1 MENIV
6 MREEVVIVGGGVA
19 GLATALALKRV
30 GIKSLVLERAN
41 ELRVT
46 GGSLTL
52 FPNAWIALEAL
63 GVAHKLTS
71 VYKPFKRGEVTN
83 VASGVTQE
91 VLFTTDEGYVDPI
104 LIYMF
109 CCLQLVIKGCATTG
123 LCTGYLYPTI
133 EFAIGKCRDEWLA
146 RGPRSVHRRALLEA
160 LLEELP
166 ADTIRYSSRLCS
178 LEKTQRRNDAD
189 FGVIIHLED
198 GTTIHTKIL
207 IGCDGVHSVVAKW
220 LGLKEPVY
228 SGRYA
233 VRGLGVYPE
242 GHGLKHEVQQFVAEG
257 QRFGILPNNN
267 TDIFW
272 FMTYNSTP
280 GKEEEMAKGDPKII
294 QKTMLEKVPDS
305 AQIVKDV
312 IQHAY
317 MPSLSWGPLQ
327 FRYPWDLIFGKVSN
341 GTVTVAGDAM
351 HPMTPDLGQGGCS
364 ALEDAVV
371 LGRHIGNSY
380 IRNGG
385 TLSQEDL
392 EVEIGMYVKERRF
405 RTAGLITG
413 SYISGWAQQGGG
425 GVGIIASSRVVGWLA
440 KFVRDSI
447 FYKIGFRRL
456 AGLVQYDCGKLPTGP
471 TSYGN

>member
-1 MENIV
+1 METVV

-19 GLATALALKRV
+19 GLATALALKR
-30 GIKSLVLERAN
+30 
-41 ELRVT
+41 LRIT

-52 FPNAWIALEAL
+52 SPNAWIALEAL
-63 GVAHKLTS
+63 GVAHKLTA

-83 VASGVTQE
+83 IANGVTQE
-91 VLFTTDEGYVDPI
+91 ILFTTDEG
-104 LIYMF
+104 
-109 CCLQLVIKGCATTG
+109 
-123 LCTGYLYPTI
+123 
-133 EFAIGKCRDEWLA
+133 DEWLA

-160 LLEELP
+160 LSEELP
-166 ADTIRYSSRLCS
+166 ADTIRYFSRLRS
-178 LEKTQRRNDAD
+178 IEKTETRNDAD
-189 FGVIIHLED
+189 LFGVIIHLED
-198 GTTIHTKIL
+198 GTTIHTKVL

-220 LGLKEPVY
+220 LGLKTPVS

-233 VRGLGVYPE
+233 VRGLGVFPE

-257 QRFGILPNNN
+257 RRFGIVPNTN
-267 TDIFW
+267 TDVFW
-272 FMTYNSTP
+272 FMTYPSTP
-280 GKEEEMAKGDPKII
+280 SAEEEMAKGDPKII

-305 AQIVKDV
+305 AQVVKDV

-341 GTVTVAGDAM
+341 GTVTVAG
-351 HPMTPDLGQGGCS
+351 GCS

-385 TLSQEDL
+385 MLSQEDL

-413 SYISGWAQQGGG
+413 SYISGWVQQGGG
-425 GVGIIASSRVVGWLA
+425 GVGIIASSRVVKWLA
-440 KFVRDSI
+440 KFVRDSV
-447 FYKIGFRRL
+447 FYKMGFRRL

>member
-1 MENIV
+1 MESIV
-6 MREEVVIVGGGVA
+6 IREEVVIVGGGVA

-30 GIKSLVLERAN
+30 GVKSLVLERAN
-41 ELRVT
+41 ELRIS

-83 VASGVTQE
+83 VVSGVTQE
-91 VLFTTDEGYVDPI
+91 VLFTTDEG
-104 LIYMF
+104 
-109 CCLQLVIKGCATTG
+109 
-123 LCTGYLYPTI
+123 
-133 EFAIGKCRDEWLA
+133 DEWLA

-166 ADTIRYSSRLCS
+166 ADTIRYSSRLQS
-178 LEKTQRRNDAD
+178 IEKIETP
-189 FGVIIHLED
+189 IHQV
-198 GTTIHTKIL
+198 L

-220 LGLKEPVY
+220 LGLKAPVY

-233 VRGLGVYPE
+233 VRGLG
-242 GHGLKHEVQQFVAEG
+242 QFVAEG
-257 QRFGILPNNN
+257 QRFGIMPNTN
-267 TDIFW
+267 TDVFW
-272 FMTYNSTP
+272 FMTYQSTP
-280 GKEEEMAKGDPKII
+280 SAEEEMAKGDQKII

-305 AQIVKDV
+305 AQLVKDV

-317 MPSLSWGPLQ
+317 MP
-327 FRYPWDLIFGKVSN
+327 ISN
-341 GTVTVAGDAM
+341 GTITVAGDAM

-364 ALEDAVV
+364 ALEDAVA
-371 LGRHIGNSY
+371 LGRHIGNSF

-385 TLSQEDL
+385 MLSQEDL

-413 SYISGWAQQGGG
+413 SYISGWVQQGGG
-425 GVGIIASSRVVGWLA
+425 GVGIISSSRVVGWLT
-440 KFVRDSI
+440 KFVRDTV
-447 FYKIGFRRL
+447 FYRIAFRRL
-456 AGLVQYDCGKLPTGP
+456 VGLVQYDCGKLPSGS
-471 TSYGN
+471 TSCGN

>member
-1 MENIV
+1 MENVVI
-6 MREEVVIVGGGVA
+6 REEVVIVGGGVA

-30 GIKSLVLERAN
+30 GVKSLVLERAN

-83 VASGVTQE
+83 VVSGVTQE
-91 VLFTTDEGYVDPI
+91 VLFTTDEG
-104 LIYMF
+104 
-109 CCLQLVIKGCATTG
+109 
-123 LCTGYLYPTI
+123 
-133 EFAIGKCRDEWLA
+133 DEWLA

-166 ADTIRYSSRLCS
+166 ADTIRYSSRLQS
-178 LEKTQRRNDAD
+178 IEKIETRNNAD
-189 FGVIIHLED
+189 SFGVIVHLED
-198 GTTIHTKIL
+198 GTTINTKVL
-207 IGCDGVHSVVAKW
+207 IGCDGVHSVVAN
-220 LGLKEPVY
+220 
-228 SGRYA
+228 GRYA
-233 VRGLGVYPE
+233 VRGLGVFPE

-257 QRFGILPNNN
+257 QRFGIMPNTK
-267 TDIFW
+267 TDVFW
-272 FMTYNSTP
+272 FMTYQSTP
-280 GKEEEMAKGDPKII
+280 SAEEEMAKGDPKII

-327 FRYPWDLIFGKVSN
+327 FRYPWDLLFGKVSN

-371 LGRHIGNSY
+371 LGRHIGNSF

-385 TLSQEDL
+385 MLSQEDL

-413 SYISGWAQQGGG
+413 SYISGWVQQGGG
-425 GVGIIASSRVVGWLA
+425 GVGIISSSRVVGWLT
-440 KFVRDSI
+440 
-447 FYKIGFRRL
+447 
-456 AGLVQYDCGKLPTGP
+456 KLFETR
-471 TSYGN
+471 YFIR

>member
-1 MENIV
+1 MENVV

-52 FPNAWIALEAL
+52 SSNAWIALEAL
-63 GVAHKLTS
+63 GVADKLTA

-83 VASGVTQE
+83 IANGVTQE
-91 VLFTTDEGYVDPI
+91 VLFTTDEG
-104 LIYMF
+104 
-109 CCLQLVIKGCATTG
+109 G
-123 LCTGYLYPTI
+123 
-133 EFAIGKCRDEWLA
+133 EWLA
-146 RGPRSVHRRALLEA
+146 RGPRSLHRRALLEA
-160 LLEELP
+160 MLEELP
-166 ADTIRYSSRLCS
+166 TDTIRYSSRLRS
-178 LEKTQRRNDAD
+178 IEKTETRNDAD
-189 FGVIIHLED
+189 SFGVIIHLED
-198 GTTIHTKIL
+198 GTTIHTKVL

-220 LGLKEPVY
+220 LGLKAPVS

-233 VRGLGVYPE
+233 VRGLGVFPE

-257 QRFGILPNNN
+257 RRIGIVPNNN

-280 GKEEEMAKGDPKII
+280 VKMAKGDPKII
-294 QKTMLEKVPDS
+294 QMTMLEKVPDS

-317 MPSLSWGPLQ
+317 MP
-327 FRYPWDLIFGKVSN
+327 R
-341 GTVTVAGDAM
+341 DAM

-385 TLSQEDL
+385 MLSQEDL

-405 RTAGLITG
+405 RTASLITG
-413 SYISGWAQQGGG
+413 SYICGWVQQGGG
-425 GVGIIASSRVVGWLA
+425 VGVISSSRVVGWLT
-440 KFVRDSI
+440 KFVRDTV
-447 FYKIGFRRL
+447 FYKMVFRRL
-456 AGLVQYDCGKLPTGP
+456 VGLAQYDCGKLPTGP

>member
-1 MENIV
+1 MENVV

-52 FPNAWIALEAL
+52 SSNAWIALEAL
-63 GVAHKLTS
+63 GVADKLTA

-83 VASGVTQE
+83 IANGVTQE
-91 VLFTTDEGYVDPI
+91 VLFTTDEG
-104 LIYMF
+104 
-109 CCLQLVIKGCATTG
+109 G
-123 LCTGYLYPTI
+123 
-133 EFAIGKCRDEWLA
+133 EWLA
-146 RGPRSVHRRALLEA
+146 RGPRSLHRRALLEA
-160 LLEELP
+160 MLEELP
-166 ADTIRYSSRLCS
+166 TDTIRYSSRLRS
-178 LEKTQRRNDAD
+178 IEKTETRNDAD
-189 FGVIIHLED
+189 SFGVIIHLED
-198 GTTIHTKIL
+198 GTTIHTKVL

-220 LGLKEPVY
+220 LGLKAPVS

-233 VRGLGVYPE
+233 VRGLGVFPE

-257 QRFGILPNNN
+257 RRIGIVPNNN

-280 GKEEEMAKGDPKII
+280 SKEEEMAKGDPKII
-294 QKTMLEKVPDS
+294 QMTMLEKVPDS

-327 FRYPWDLIFGKVSN
+327 FRYPWDLLFGKVSN
-341 GTVTVAGDAM
+341 GTITVAGDAM

-385 TLSQEDL
+385 MLSQEDL

-405 RTAGLITG
+405 RTASLITG
-413 SYISGWAQQGGG
+413 SYICGWVQQGGG
-425 GVGIIASSRVVGWLA
+425 VGVISSSRVVGWLT
-440 KFVRDSI
+440 KFVRDTV
-447 FYKIGFRRL
+447 FYKMVFRRL
-456 AGLVQYDCGKLPTGP
+456 VGLAQYDCGKLPTGP

>member
-1 MENIV
+1 MENVV

-30 GIKSLVLERAN
+30 GVKSLVLERAN

-63 GVAHKLTS
+63 GVADKLTS

-91 VLFTTDEGYVDPI
+91 VVFTTDEG
-104 LIYMF
+104 
-109 CCLQLVIKGCATTG
+109 
-123 LCTGYLYPTI
+123 
-133 EFAIGKCRDEWLA
+133 DEWLA

-160 LLEELP
+160 LSEELP
-166 ADTIRYSSRLCS
+166 TDTVRYSSRLRS
-178 LEKTQRRNDAD
+178 IEKTKTHNDAD
-189 FGVIIHLED
+189 SFGVFVHLED
-198 GTTIHTKIL
+198 GTTINTKVL

-220 LGLKEPVY
+220 LGLKAPVY

-233 VRGLGVYPE
+233 VRGLGVFPE
-242 GHGLKHEVQQFVAEG
+242 GHGLKHEVQQFVGEG
-257 QRFGILPNNN
+257 RRFGIMPNTN
-267 TDIFW
+267 TDVFW
-272 FMTYNSTP
+272 FMTYQSTP
-280 GKEEEMAKGDPKII
+280 SAEEEMAKGDPKII

-305 AQIVKDV
+305 AQLVKDV

-327 FRYPWDLIFGKVSN
+327 FRYPWDLLFGKVSN
-341 GTVTVAGDAM
+341 GTITVAGDAM

-371 LGRHIGNSY
+371 LGRHIGNSF

-385 TLSQEDL
+385 MLSQEDL

-413 SYISGWAQQGGG
+413 SYISGWVQQGGG
-425 GVGIIASSRVVGWLA
+425 GVGIISSSRVVGWLT
-440 KFVRDSI
+440 KFVRDTV
-447 FYKIGFRRL
+447 FYNIGFRRL
-456 AGLVQYDCGKLPTGP
+456 VGLVQYDCGKLPTGS
-471 TSYGN
+471 TSCGN

>member
-1 MENIV
+1 MENV
-6 MREEVVIVGGGVA
+6 VTREEVVIAGGGVA

-30 GIKSLVLERAN
+30 GVKSLVLERAS

-52 FPNAWIALEAL
+52 FSNAWIALESL
-63 GVAHKLTS
+63 GVAHKLTA

-83 VASGVTQE
+83 VANGVTQE
-91 VLFTTDEGYVDPI
+91 VLFTTDEGD
-104 LIYMF
+104 
-109 CCLQLVIKGCATTG
+109 A
-123 LCTGYLYPTI
+123 
-133 EFAIGKCRDEWLA
+133 WLA

-178 LEKTQRRNDAD
+178 IEKTETRNDAD
-189 FGVIIHLED
+189 SFGVIVHLED
-198 GTTIHTKIL
+198 GTTIHTKVL

-220 LGLKEPVY
+220 LGLKAPVY

-233 VRGLGVYPE
+233 VRGLGVFPQ
-242 GHGLKHEVQQFVAEG
+242 GHGLEHEVQQFVAEG
-257 QRFGILPNNN
+257 CRLGILPNSS
-267 TDIFW
+267 TDVFW
-272 FMTYNSTP
+272 FMAYQSTP
-280 GKEEEMAKGDPKII
+280 SKEEEMAKGDPKII
-294 QKTMLEKVPDS
+294 QKTMLERVPDS

-327 FRYPWDLIFGKVSN
+327 FRYPWDLLFGKVSN
-341 GTVTVAGDAM
+341 GTITVAGDAM

-385 TLSQEDL
+385 MLSQEDL

-413 SYISGWAQQGGG
+413 SYISGWVQQGGG
-425 GVGIIASSRVVGWLA
+425 GVGIISSLRVVGWMTKIL
-440 KFVRDSI
+440 RDTV
-447 FYKIGFRRL
+447 FYKIAFRRL
-456 AGLVQYDCGKLPTGP
+456 VDLMQYDCGKLPTGL
-471 TSYGN
+471 TSSGN

>member
-1 MENIV
+1 MENVV

-91 VLFTTDEGYVDPI
+91 VLFTTDEG
-104 LIYMF
+104 
-109 CCLQLVIKGCATTG
+109 
-123 LCTGYLYPTI
+123 
-133 EFAIGKCRDEWLA
+133 DEWLA

-160 LLEELP
+160 MLEELP
-166 ADTIRYSSRLCS
+166 TDAIRYSSKLRS
-178 LEKTQRRNDAD
+178 IEKTETRDDAD
-189 FGVIIHLED
+189 SFGVIVHLED
-198 GTTIHTKIL
+198 GTTINTKVL

-220 LGLKEPVY
+220 LGLKAPVY

-233 VRGLGVYPE
+233 VRGLGVFPE

-257 QRFGILPNNN
+257 RRFGIMPNTN
-267 TDIFW
+267 TDVFW
-272 FMTYNSTP
+272 FMTYQSTP
-280 GKEEEMAKGDPKII
+280 SEEEEMAKGDPKII

-305 AQIVKDV
+305 AQLVKDV

-327 FRYPWDLIFGKVSN
+327 FRYPWDLLFGKVSN
-341 GTVTVAGDAM
+341 GTITVAGDAM

-371 LGRHIGNSY
+371 LGRHIGNSF

-385 TLSQEDL
+385 MLSQEDL
-392 EVEIGMYVKERRF
+392 EVEIGMYVKDRRF

-413 SYISGWAQQGGG
+413 SYISGWVQQGGG
-425 GVGIIASSRVVGWLA
+425 GAGIISSSRVVGWLT
-440 KFVRDSI
+440 KFVRDTI
-447 FYKIGFRRL
+447 FYKIAFRRL
-456 AGLVQYDCGKLPTGP
+456 VGLVQYDCGKLPTGL
-471 TSYGN
+471 TSCGN

>member
-1 MENIV
+1 MENVVI
-6 MREEVVIVGGGVA
+6 REEVVIVGGVA

-30 GIKSLVLERAN
+30 GVKSLVLERAN

-63 GVAHKLTS
+63 GVADKLTA
-71 VYKPFKRGEVTN
+71 VYKPFKRGQVTN
-83 VASGVTQE
+83 VANGVTQE
-91 VLFTTDEGYVDPI
+91 VLFSTDEG
-104 LIYMF
+104 
-109 CCLQLVIKGCATTG
+109 
-123 LCTGYLYPTI
+123 
-133 EFAIGKCRDEWLA
+133 DEWLA
-146 RGPRSVHRRALLEA
+146 RGPRSLHRRALLEA

-166 ADTIRYSSRLCS
+166 TGTIRYSSRVS
-178 LEKTQRRNDAD
+178 SIEKTETRNDAD
-189 FGVIIHLED
+189 SFGVIIHLED
-198 GTTIHTKIL
+198 GTTIHTKVL

-220 LGLKEPVY
+220 LGLKAPVY

-233 VRGLGVYPE
+233 ARGLGVFPE
-242 GHGLKHEVQQFVAEG
+242 GHELKHEVQQFVAEG
-257 QRFGILPNNN
+257 RRFGILPNNK
-267 TDIFW
+267 TDVAW
-272 FMTYNSTP
+272 FMTYQSTP
-280 GKEEEMAKGDPKII
+280 SKEKEMAKGDPKII
-294 QKTMLEKVPDS
+294 KKTMLERVPDS

-327 FRYPWDLIFGKVSN
+327 FRYPRDLLFGKVSN
-341 GTVTVAGDAM
+341 GTITVAGDAM

-385 TLSQEDL
+385 MLSQEDL
-392 EVEIGMYVKERRF
+392 EVKIGMYVKERRF

-413 SYISGWAQQGGG
+413 SYISGWVQQGGG
-425 GVGIIASSRVVGWLA
+425 GVGIISSLRVVGWLM
-440 KFVRDSI
+440 KILRDRV
-447 FYKIGFRRL
+447 FYKIAFRRL
-456 AGLVQYDCGKLPTGP
+456 VDLMQYDCGNLPTGS

>member
-6 MREEVVIVGGGVA
+6 MSEEVVIVGGGVA

-30 GIKSLVLERAN
+30 GVKSLVLERAN

-52 FPNAWIALEAL
+52 FPNAWIALEAV
-63 GVAHKLTS
+63 GVAEKLTS
-71 VYKPFKRGEVTN
+71 VYKPFKRGDVTN
-83 VASGVTQE
+83 IATGVTQE
-91 VLFTTDEGYVDPI
+91 ILFTSDEG
-104 LIYMF
+104 
-109 CCLQLVIKGCATTG
+109 
-123 LCTGYLYPTI
+123 
-133 EFAIGKCRDEWLA
+133 DEWLA

-166 ADTIRYSSRLCS
+166 ADTIRYSSKLCS
-178 LEKTQRRNDAD
+178 LEKTERRNDAD

-198 GTTIHTKIL
+198 GTTIHTKVL

-242 GHGLKHEVQQFVAEG
+242 GHGLKHEVKQFVAEG

-280 GKEEEMAKGDPKII
+280 SKELEMAKGDPKII

-312 IQHAY
+312 IQHAC

-327 FRYPWDLIFGKVSN
+327 FRYPWDLLFGKVSN
-341 GTVTVAGDAM
+341 GTITVAGDAM

-425 GVGIIASSRVVGWLA
+425 GVGRIASSRVVGWLA
-440 KFVRDSI
+440 KFVRDTV

-456 AGLVQYDCGKLPTGP
+456 VGLVQYDCGKLPTGS
-471 TSYGN
+471 TS

>member
-1 MENIV
+1 MENVV

-63 GVAHKLTS
+63 GVAHKLTA

-83 VASGVTQE
+83 IANGVTQE
-91 VLFTTDEGYVDPI
+91 VLFTTDEG
-104 LIYMF
+104 
-109 CCLQLVIKGCATTG
+109 G
-123 LCTGYLYPTI
+123 
-133 EFAIGKCRDEWLA
+133 EWLA
-146 RGPRSVHRRALLEA
+146 RGPRSLHRRALLEA
-160 LLEELP
+160 MLEELP
-166 ADTIRYSSRLCS
+166 TDTIRYSSRLRS
-178 LEKTQRRNDAD
+178 IEKTETRNDAD
-189 FGVIIHLED
+189 SFGVIIHLED
-198 GTTIHTKIL
+198 GTTIHTKVL

-220 LGLKEPVY
+220 LGLKAPVS

-233 VRGLGVYPE
+233 VRGLGVFPE

-257 QRFGILPNNN
+257 RRIGIVPNNN

-280 GKEEEMAKGDPKII
+280 VKMAKGDPKII
-294 QKTMLEKVPDS
+294 QMTMLEKVPDS

-327 FRYPWDLIFGKVSN
+327 FRYPWDLLFGKVSN
-341 GTVTVAGDAM
+341 GTITVAGDAM

-385 TLSQEDL
+385 MLSQEDL

-413 SYISGWAQQGGG
+413 SYICGWVQQGGG
-425 GVGIIASSRVVGWLA
+425 VGVISSSRVVGWLT
-440 KFVRDSI
+440 KFVRDTV
-447 FYKIGFRRL
+447 FYKMVFRRL
-456 AGLVQYDCGKLPTGP
+456 VGLAQYDCGKLPTGP